1 MTNIIDNDSVPPPVQ
16 AAVALIEG
24 IFGDGSET
32 LPIAANVAG
41 LTVEDFT
48 ALLKDKTFSNRVCA
62 EQIQRR
68 ASGEAAR
75 SIARQGVAKA
85 TAMIAARL
93 EDEETHLPNLIKAG
107 EFLHKVSELG
117 TEFAHD
123 LRVKSG
129 VADPQ
134 VYVLYDGEPAPKIP
148 EGTPSLIIRIGSRPE
163 AIEGEAKEVRDDE

>member
-1 MTNIIDNDSVPPPVQ
+1 MANIIDDDSVPSPVQ
-16 AAVALIEG
+16 AAVALEEG
-24 IFGDGSET
+24 VFGDGPEA
-32 LPIAANVAG
+32 LKLAASVAG

-48 ALLKDKTFSNRVCA
+48 ACLRDEAFLERVCA
-62 EQIQRR
+62 VQAQRR
-68 ASGEAAR
+68 TSGEAAR
-75 SIARQGVAKA
+75 SMARQGVAKA